1 MVKGKIVSYNDVSGV
16 SKAGKQYSKAEL
28 VIQNNDGYKDA
39 EAFYHF
45 TLFAK
50 AMERF
55 SFSIGEEV
63 DVEFNIE
70 CKEYK
75 QRWFTNLVAWK
86 VQSSAQTAAVNPN
99 PSLNGDMA
107 QQFNEQSN
115 GHHEED
121 SLPF

>member
-1 MVKGKIVSYNDVSGV
+1 MKVRGKVVSYHDVSGV

-55 SFSIGEEV
+55 SNSVGDEV

-75 QRWFTNLVAWK
+75 QRWFTNLIAWK
-86 VQSSAQTAAVNPN
+86 VQGAAQTDAVNPY
-99 PSLNGDMA
+99 PALKGDMA
-107 QQFNEQSN
+107 QQFNEQQDDN
-115 GHHEED
+115 
-121 SLPF
+121 LPF